1 MRKLAIVLAACLL
14 AATFAGPVAA
24 SGPSAHGFLPAGA
37 HPRGHSLVDLAT
49 AWNAWAL
56 SPPAEDNPFLL
67 ARCERS
73 PIDPRIWFLPEPYPG
88 GPVTATCEV
97 PQGALLVVSPF
108 FFECSQAEPDPFHG
122 NNKAEL
128 RACVKRGFSLLSSV
142 RLTLDGRKATHLGDH
157 VVTTRLDTLPADNLL
172 GPDPTLTMNR
182 GIFMV
187 IAPLSRGTHTLAA
200 QWAVESMGVQATI
213 SLHDHRARALALSA
227 PKLTDRTPMRG
238 SRPDRR
244 R

>member
-1 MRKLAIVLAACLL
+1 MRRLAIALAAGLL
-14 AATFAGPVAA
+14 MASVAVPVSA
-24 SGPSAHGFLPAGA
+24 SGPATRGFLPASA
-37 HPRGHSLVDLAT
+37 HPGGHSLVDLGT

-56 SPPAEDNPFLL
+56 SPPAEDNPLLL
-67 ARCERS
+67 ARCEQS
-73 PIDPRIWFLPEPYPG
+73 PIDPRIWFLPEPFPG
-88 GPVTATCEV
+88 GPVRATCEV

-142 RLTLDGRKATHLGDH
+142 KLTLDGRKARHLGDH
-157 VVTTRLDTLPADNLL
+157 VVTTRLDTLPANNLL

-187 IAPLSRGTHTLAA
+187 IAPLSRGKHTLSAT
-200 QWAVESMGVQATI
+200 WAVESMDLQATI
-213 SLHDHRARALALSA
+213 AFTINVHERSRCRHRS
-227 PKLTDRTPMRG
+227 
-238 SRPDRR
+238 
-244 R
+244 